1 MAQKYRTLQVGV
13 LDEGVLGVAIDGRR
27 RFGEARPVQAH
38 SLRCCAIP
46 GRAVRKIDYAGS
58 GIVAICARGKY
69 GRPLPSL
76 TCHCRIPL
84 RRVPSGSPPTAAGQ
98 GSSSRH
104 ARPGGTAD
112 TADLPG

>member
-69 GRPLPSL
+69 RQAIPVLDLLLPDPPPQGTEWISAY
-76 TCHCRIPL
+76 
-84 RRVPSGSPPTAAGQ
+84 RRRAG
-98 GSSSRH
+98 
-104 ARPGGTAD
+104 
-112 TADLPG
+112 